1 MDRYLIES
9 PHEDKECIAILKD
22 TLAAGFLTHFE
33 WGCDDNIHCGW
44 AIIEA
49 ESKEQAR
56 LVVPPLMRRNAKVV
70 RLEKFTSEYIEALHH
85 S

>member
-9 PHEDKECIAILKD
+9 PHEAKECIAILKD
-22 TLAAGFLTHFE
+22 ALAAGFLTHFE
-33 WGCDDNIHCGW
+33 WGCDENEHCGW

-49 ESKEQAR
+49 ESAEQAR
-56 LVVPPLMRRNAKVV
+56 LVVPPLMRPKAKVV
-70 RLEKFTSEYIEALHH
+70 RLRKYMPDYVESLH